1 MARRTPSARDDRN
14 PFDPLDGRVDET
26 LDLHG
31 YAAVEARA
39 FLTGFLT
46 SAQRR
51 HPGALLH
58 IITGRGKRSATG
70 PVLKPLVKA
79 TLGATPASVVNAW
92 GKDDNDG
99 GFLVRL
105 AGRR

>member
-1 MARRTPSARDDRN
+1 MARPTPSSRDERN

-31 YAAVEARA
+31 FAAVEARTVLA
-39 FLTGFLT
+39 GFLK
-46 SAQRR
+46 SAQQR
-51 HPGALLH
+51 HPGGLLH
-58 IITGRGKRSATG
+58 LITGRGKRSAGG
-70 PVLKPLVKA
+70 PVLKPLVKTA
-79 TLGATPASVVNAW
+79 LAAAPMTIIHAW

>member
-1 MARRTPSARDDRN
+1 MRN

-39 FLTGFLT
+39 FLAGFLKA
-46 SAQRR
+46 AQKR
-51 HPGALLH
+51 HPGGLLH
-58 IITGRGKRSATG
+58 LITGRGKRSAGG

-79 TLGATPASVVNAW
+79 TLVATPATIVEAW
-92 GKDDNDG
+92 GKDDSDG
-99 GFLVRL
+99 GFLVRF

>member
-1 MARRTPSARDDRN
+1 MARRTPARDDRN

-31 YAAVEARA
+31 FAAVEARTVLAA
-39 FLTGFLT
+39 FLK
-46 SAQRR
+46 SAQQR
-51 HPGALLH
+51 HPGGLLH
-58 IITGRGKRSATG
+58 LITGRGKRSAAG

-79 TLGATPASVVNAW
+79 ALAATPSTIIKEW